1 VASSWTECRQVTVSV
16 IRTLDGDLE
25 PTRIGFT
32 LGHEHVYSDFAV
44 ASGDPDLDFTD
55 EAAIARELAAAR
67 ADGAEALVEMST
79 YDMGCSPTRVAELC
93 AAADLVGVKS
103 TGWFRSPFL
112 DVFIEDKD
120 PDALVER
127 LVDDIQH
134 GFKGCAF
141 RAGLIGEVG
150 MRNDSPSRAE
160 RVALDAA
167 AAAAVETGVGIAAHT
182 DNWANACSV
191 LGYLT
196 ECGVRHD
203 RIMLAHAR
211 CADPLEGQRELLRA
225 GVTLAFDQLGH
236 LERDPVALV
245 ADRLAQLVEAGFAS
259 RLVVSADVGRR
270 SRLLSAGGSGYISGV
285 RSLLRELD
293 ARSLDPGA
301 VHGLTHDAIGRF
313 LAFDPEAEAQ

>member
-1 VASSWTECRQVTVSV
+1 VTVPV
-16 IRTLDGDLE
+16 IRTLDGDFE
-25 PTRIGFT
+25 PGRIGFT
-32 LGHEHVYSDFAV
+32 LAHEHVYSDFAL
-44 ASGDPDLDFTD
+44 ASKDPDLDFTD

-79 YDMGCSPTRVAELC
+79 YDMGCSPRRVAELC

-112 DVFIEDKD
+112 DVFVEDKD
-120 PDALVER
+120 PDALAER
-127 LVDDIQH
+127 LVEDIRH
-134 GFKGCAF
+134 GFEGCAF

-150 MRNDSPSRAE
+150 MRNGAPSRAE

-182 DNWANACSV
+182 DSWANACSV
-191 LGYLT
+191 FGYLT
-196 ECGVRHD
+196 ECGVNRD

-211 CADPLEGQRELLRA
+211 CADPLEGQYELLRE

-236 LERDPVALV
+236 PERDPVARV
-245 ADRLAQLVEAGFAS
+245 ADRVARLVEAGFAS

-270 SRLLSAGGSGYISGV
+270 SRLLSTGGSGYISGV
-285 RSLLRELD
+285 RSLLRDLD
-293 ARSLDPGA
+293 ARSLGP
-301 VHGLTHDAIGRF
+301 VVIHQLTHAAIGRF
-313 LAFDPEAEAQ
+313 LAFDPAEEAR